1 MLSFN
6 ERLLVGGIGG
16 MDSCVDAAKK
26 KALSGGW
33 NINQTVQA
41 GDLSY
46 TKRLDRCD
54 RLNRVYLDAGVSASK
69 TDGDMVVRSLGSL
82 RVERDMRKDLTLG
95 AGLTATYAD
104 DHLSEFANSTIS
116 DRSLQLSVY
125 GRKQL
130 TPTLR
135 MAAFAGLGQ
144 AWYDFGL
151 TDDGLTVTGKMVG
164 NRQLYGASLSGDIK
178 IKGASLT
185 TDLIISRAMEDLG
198 NAKLAAQYQGES
210 RSGIAFAVGK
220 VDVTRVNIPVHI
232 PFDLKRF
239 DKPDGSRTRFEVSPG
254 LLCEDNAVYTSGLE
268 CGFKADAKFVTSK
281 ADRSRTYIDLTYERV
296 REMERKAIGLG
307 YARRYGQHKNLELSW
322 TVRNQM
328 SDRGRPD
335 GQIMMQLKVG
345 R

>member
-54 RLNRVYLDAGVSASK
+54 QLNRVYLDAGLSASR
-69 TDGDMVVRSLGSL
+69 TNGETVVRSLGSL
-82 RVERDMRKDLTLG
+82 RVERDVRKDLTLG
-95 AGLTATYAD
+95 AGLMATYAD
-104 DHLSEFANSTIS
+104 DRLSEFTDSTIS

-135 MAAFAGLGQ
+135 MAAFAGIGQ

-151 TDDGLTVTGKMVG
+151 KDDGLTVTGKMVG

-185 TDLIISRAMEDLG
+185 TDLIISRAMEDLS
-198 NAKLAAQYQGES
+198 NAKLAAKYQGES
-210 RSGIAFAVGK
+210 RSGIALAVGK

-239 DKPDGSRTRFEVSPG
+239 DRPDGSKTRFEVSPG
-254 LLCEDNAVYTSGLE
+254 LLCEDNAAYTSGLQ

-307 YARRYGQHKNLELSW
+307 YARRYGQQKNVELSW